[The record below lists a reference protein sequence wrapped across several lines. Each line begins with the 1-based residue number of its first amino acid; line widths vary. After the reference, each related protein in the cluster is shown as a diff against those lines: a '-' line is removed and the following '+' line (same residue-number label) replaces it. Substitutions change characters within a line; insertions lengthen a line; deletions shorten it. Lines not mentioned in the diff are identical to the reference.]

1 MSEARTVVGRP
12 FGERSRQRAEQ
23 QERRVLRVEPVGGW
37 FPERARDEAHGQVV
51 ERAHADPPAC
61 DAAESLLEHVRR
73 QDENRAF
80 VTAVRGMGGAVLLVE
95 TEHERRVRVD
105 DDGLSSCLND
115 EDPAAR
121 KRDLRNRRQLKSA
134 RARSGSP
141 ADDVV
146 DLDER
151 ARNQARRLALRHAHI
166 ERLRASPGSPG
177 RLRGS
182 ALEEP
187 VVAGEVLT
195 HRPDL
200 HHLAVQEMEDLTDPI
215 FEGLAVIVATPADGR
230 ERDHVVI

>member
-80 VTAVRGMGGAVLLVE
+80 VTAVRGMGGAVPLVE

-121 KRDLRNRRQLKSA
+121 KRDLRNRRQFNSA
-134 RARSGSP
+134 RA
-141 ADDVV
+141 
-146 DLDER
+146 
-151 ARNQARRLALRHAHI
+151 
-166 ERLRASPGSPG
+166 
-177 RLRGS
+177 
-182 ALEEP
+182 
-187 VVAGEVLT
+187 
-195 HRPDL
+195 
-200 HHLAVQEMEDLTDPI
+200 
-215 FEGLAVIVATPADGR
+215 
-230 ERDHVVI
+230 